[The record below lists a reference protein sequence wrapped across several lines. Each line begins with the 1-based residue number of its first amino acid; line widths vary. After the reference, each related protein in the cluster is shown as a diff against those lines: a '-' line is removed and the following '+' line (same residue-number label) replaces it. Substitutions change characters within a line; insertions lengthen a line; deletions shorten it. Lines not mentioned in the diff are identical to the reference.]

1 MITSFVTFDIFLIK
15 LLISFSNKAPLFI
28 MSGHEDKVL
37 AVDWSVSQSMLSGAA
52 DNTIKIFRNA
62 DYQTDESQ
70 SKESNL

>member
-1 MITSFVTFDIFLIK
+1 
-15 LLISFSNKAPLFI
+15 